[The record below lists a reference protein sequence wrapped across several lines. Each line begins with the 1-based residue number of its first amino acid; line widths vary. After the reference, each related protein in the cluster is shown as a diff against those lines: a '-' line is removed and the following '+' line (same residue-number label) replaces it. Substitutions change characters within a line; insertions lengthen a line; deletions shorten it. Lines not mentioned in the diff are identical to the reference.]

1 MKIKGFITHKLKE
14 NFTDCQDRFCV
25 NAATK
30 SIAVSDG
37 MSQSWQQKIWAQL
50 LVEKYVDDNDWQP
63 NNDTIKPLCIQWRER
78 VVEFIKH
85 LKTSGAPLNLIYR
98 NERNLAEGRSAG
110 ATFVGI
116 RFNGKKWEGHV
127 LGDSCLIEWN
137 GDDATFYTSQ
147 NVDSFDNHP
156 DYFDSNSLNEGKG
169 TPICRSGV
177 LENNTCLLLVS
188 DPFSDFLFEHEKQG
202 DITEYMQQL
211 LEIST
216 HDEFE
221 TLVDEWRKAGMH
233 NDDTTLVIVEPDG
246 FDDFSIDNNVLDDI
260 NIFIDKEKKLA
271 EENKKEEAEKISAPV
286 SNEVAESEAE
296 QTASPSSNEASGCEA
311 EKISA
316 PVSNEVTE
324 SEAEQTASPSSNESS
339 ECEAEQTSVPVINVV
354 TESETRNN
362 TDAIVEEEKQEEKSG
377 KQIESNRLII
387 TSDNSAKEEE
397 EEGGKYELVP
407 VEAKAFVDELLTE
420 YKNNTDGFLYLFYTL
435 TEEAVK
441 KAGYAIFKKYNIF
454 NK

>member
-50 LVEKYVDDNDWQP
+50 LVEKYVDDNNWQP

-116 RFNGKKWEGHV
+116 RFYGTEWKGHV

-137 GDDATFYTSQ
+137 GDDAIFYTSQ

-169 TPICRSGV
+169 TPICISGV

-188 DPFSDFLFEHEKQG
+188 DPFSDFLFEHKKQG
-202 DITEYMQQL
+202 DITEYMLQL

-221 TLVDEWRKAGMH
+221 TLVDEWRTAGMH

-246 FDDFSIDNNVLDDI
+246 FDDFSIDNNALDDI

-271 EENKKEEAEKISAPV
+271 EENKKEEAEKTSAPV
-286 SNEVAESEAE
+286 SNEVAESETE
-296 QTASPSSNEASGCEA
+296 QTASPSYNEASECET
-311 EKISA
+311 EQISA
-316 PVSNEVTE
+316 PVPNEVTE
-324 SEAEQTASPSSNESS
+324 SEAEQTP
-339 ECEAEQTSVPVINVV
+339 TSVFNEV
-354 TESETRNN
+354 TESEAGAASN
-362 TDAIVEEEKQEEKSG
+362 AIVEEEKQEE
-377 KQIESNRLII
+377 QPENQTESSQLIV
-387 TSDNSAKEEE
+387 TFDNSTKEH
-397 EEGGKYELVP
+397 EEGEGEKYEFAP
-407 VEAKAFVDELLTE
+407 VEAKTFVDELLTE
-420 YKNNTDGFLYLFYTL
+420 YKNKSVGFLYPLNYTL